1 MFTEMGWLDAS
12 LNFDNITAETDVLS
26 LPANVSI
33 NTTFQAVY
41 KEIKG
46 DLTLPLS
53 TLLLHENRPVTQK
66 EEKNQS
72 SNLLADFRLPACK
85 LQVWYTQ
92 LSVQV
97 YCLACPTQAARN

>member
-1 MFTEMGWLDAS
+1 MS
-12 LNFDNITAETDVLS
+12 AEFCHSGLYIVAQEHFGGLRT
-26 LPANVSI
+26 
-33 NTTFQAVY
+33 
-41 KEIKG
+41 
-46 DLTLPLS
+46 
-53 TLLLHENRPVTQK
+53 VTQK

-92 LSVQV
+92 LYVQV

>member
-46 DLTLPLS
+46 DLTLPQP
-53 TLLLHENRPVTQK
+53 TLLLHENRPVTRK
-66 EEKNQS
+66 EENNQS
-72 SNLLADFRLPACK
+72 SNLIADLRLPACK
-85 LQVWYTQ
+85 LQAW
-92 LSVQV
+92 
-97 YCLACPTQAARN
+97 